1 MNCIRAMYDIFGIV
15 QGVGFRPSVYRVAHA
30 EGLSGWV
37 QNRSGCV
44 RLCLIG
50 DGRTV
55 NEFIRRIE
63 TIAPRQA
70 RVDRVERIELHAVR
84 EDELGGA
91 FRIVESTGTD
101 ALDVTIPS
109 DLAICAD
116 CRDEIR
122 DPGAR
127 RHNYAFTTCTNCGP
141 RYTVVNAMPYDRER
155 TTMVDFPL
163 CEACRREY
171 EDPTDRRFHAESLA
185 CPSCGPEVALLTDT
199 GDPVAG
205 DPLAHVRQRIAA
217 GDIVAVKGIGGFLLT
232 CDAHNPRTLARLRA
246 AKKRPAKPFAVMARD
261 VAVARTYCSIDSLAE
276 QVLCS
281 PEAPIVLLPR
291 HAPVSDGPPD
301 LLAPD
306 VDTLGIMLPTS
317 PLHFML
323 FGDPS
328 DEDECSFDLL
338 VMTSGNR
345 GGEPICT
352 SNEEAQE
359 RLAGIA
365 DCFLI
370 HNRRINLR
378 NDDSLVACHGGGP
391 QVWRRARGYAPNA
404 IRIASPIDPC
414 VLAMGAELKS
424 TVALGMGHDVV
435 ISPHIGDLETPEA
448 IDGFDQI
455 VACLPVF
462 LRRDPRVIAVDLHPD
477 MHSSRRGR
485 AIACERGLSIHAVQ
499 HHHAHAAS
507 CLGEHGQEEGLA
519 LVFDGTGLGTDG
531 TIWGAEL
538 LAVQAGRFRRLA
550 TFAGVPLPGGDAAVK
565 KPGRQAA
572 ARILAAGLSVNDA
585 MRDRFAL
592 DAEELAVLEHQC
604 AKGIN
609 APITHSA
616 GRLFDAFSALLGL
629 SPRRVS
635 YEGQAAITCETAAD
649 RCRDGTCGKV
659 VPFALSEED
668 GMLTVDW
675 ADAFRVMAA
684 ADCGGGERAAW
695 ALAFHEA
702 VAAAA
707 IAMVEYGF
715 AHSPFRSVALS
726 GGVFMNRRLT
736 ALAVDGL
743 NTLGAEPLIHRA
755 VPPNDGGI
763 SFGQA
768 IIAGAAAHAL

>member
-1 MNCIRAMYDIFGIV
+1 MNRIRATYDIFGIV
-15 QGVGFRPSVYRVAHA
+15 QGVGFRPSVYRVARA

-44 RLCLIG
+44 RLCLVG
-50 DGRTV
+50 DGRAV
-55 NEFIRRIE
+55 NGFIRRME

-70 RVDRVERIELHAVR
+70 RVDRVERIESHAVQD
-84 EDELGGA
+84 DEFGGA
-91 FRIVESTGTD
+91 FQIVESTGTD
-101 ALDVTIPS
+101 ALDVTMPS

-116 CRDEIR
+116 CQHEIQ
-122 DPGAR
+122 DPRAR
-127 RHNYAFTTCTNCGP
+127 RYNYAFTTCTNCGP
-141 RYTVVNAMPYDRER
+141 RYTVVDAMPYDRER

-171 EDPTDRRFHAESLA
+171 EDPENRRFHAESLA
-185 CPSCGPEVALLTDT
+185 CPTCGPELTLLTDT
-199 GDPVAG
+199 GDLVEG
-205 DPLAHVRQRIAA
+205 DPMAHVRQRIAA

-232 CDAHNPRTLARLRA
+232 CDAHNQRTLERLRA
-246 AKKRPAKPFAVMARD
+246 AKTRPAKPFAVMARD
-261 VAVARTYCSIDSLAE
+261 VAAARTYCSIDAE
-276 QVLCS
+276 TEQILCS
-281 PEAPIVLLPR
+281 PEAPIVLLPQR
-291 HAPVSDGPPD
+291 ARLSGGASD

-306 VDTLGIMLPTS
+306 VDTLGVMLPTS

-323 FGDPS
+323 FGDPA
-328 DEDECSFDLL
+328 DRNGVSFDLL

-352 SNEEAQE
+352 TNEEALE
-359 RLAGIA
+359 RLAGMA

-378 NDDSLVACHGGGP
+378 NDDSLVAYHGGAP

-404 IRIASPIDPC
+404 IRVAAPIDPC

-435 ISPHIGDLETPEA
+435 LSPHIGDLETPEA

-455 VACLPVF
+455 VECLPEF
-462 LRRDPRVIAVDLHPD
+462 LRRDPRAIAVDLHPD

-485 AIACERGLSIHAVQ
+485 AIASERGLSICDVQ
-499 HHHAHAAS
+499 HHHAHAAA
-507 CLGEHGQEEGLA
+507 CLGEHGREEGLA

-538 LAVQAGRFRRLA
+538 LEVQSGRFRRLA

-572 ARILAAGLSVNDA
+572 ARLLAAGVTVDDA
-585 MRDRFAL
+585 MRRRLAL
-592 DAEELAVLEHQC
+592 DAEELAVLQHQC
-604 AKGIN
+604 TKGIN
-609 APITHSA
+609 APITHAA

-629 SPRRVS
+629 PPLRIS
-635 YEGQAAITCETAAD
+635 YEGQAAIICETVAG
-649 RCRDGTCGKV
+649 RCVEGTRGKV
-659 VPFALSEED
+659 VPFALSEEN
-668 GMLTVDW
+668 GMLSVDW
-675 ADAFRVMAA
+675 ADAFRMMA
-684 ADCGGGERAAW
+684 DTGYGCGEGDVW

-707 IAMVEYGF
+707 MAMVEYGF

-736 ALAVDGL
+736 RPVAAGL
-743 NTLGAEPLIHRA
+743 NELGAEALIHRT

-768 IIAGAAAHAL
+768 IIAGAQSKA